1 MWVGGGGVVRLVSF
15 RKEDVSVL
23 CIAFLGVAR
32 LVVLCNSLC
41 IIFSV
46 GETTF
51 SQKKQLNS

>member
-41 IIFSV
+41 IIFRLAKRL
-46 GETTF
+46 F
-51 SQKKQLNS
+51 LKRNN